1 VRPPSLLNALA
12 DPELFANHFRGPS
25 WAGWTVFLTALT
37 AGPMDETAMALY
49 CQCTGRTTAP
59 TTPFS
64 EACLVVGRRGGKSR
78 VLALIAVFLA
88 CFRDYTPHLAPG
100 EVATI
105 AVLASNRSQAR
116 SIFRFVSGLLK
127 AVEPLAA
134 MIDTE
139 TGEFISLSNR
149 VVIEISTAS
158 FRTTR
163 GYSFAAV
170 LCDEI
175 AFWRSDES
183 SANPDTEILRALR
196 PGMAS
201 IPGSI
206 LLLASSPYAKKGEL
220 YNTYRRHYGK
230 DDARVLVWKADT
242 ATMNPRIDPAIISE
256 AYESDP
262 EAAKA
267 EYGAE
272 FRDDL
277 ADWVTREAVDAVTMW
292 GCRELQP
299 ESGIQYAAFA
309 DPSGGANDAFTLAIA
324 HLRDNSVGV
333 LDAVL
338 EIRPPFDPDVAVM
351 ECAALLN
358 RFGVKRVTGDHYAG
372 LWPVSRFAAHGITF
386 EQSARP
392 KSDLYHDALPLLN
405 SKRVELLEHQRLSA
419 QLCGLERR
427 TSRAGRDSIDHP
439 PGGHDDLANA
449 TCGVL
454 VGLELDR
461 RPALIRPDNLYG
473 PGDEPTP
480 LPTFASLLYATI
492 VVGPDGTA
500 AAAFFANYQG
510 DDPAV
515 TPLTLLDYH
524 TAPLSTATIDAVL
537 ARLEELA
544 STIRVFGGM
553 YNVVYVPKVLA
564 QQIHLRGHWADEIP
578 AEVLADPEGVALS
591 VAGHI
596 NAGLVKIARPAA
608 ERSQTSPLRG
618 VLAYRAGEKPEDN
631 PLRWATLLGIALG
644 LTDQQSWRAPV
655 RVAQ

>member
-1 VRPPSLLNALA
+1 
-12 DPELFANHFRGPS
+12 
-25 WAGWTVFLTALT
+25 
-37 AGPMDETAMALY
+37 
-49 CQCTGRTTAP
+49 
-59 TTPFS
+59 
-64 EACLVVGRRGGKSR
+64 
-78 VLALIAVFLA
+78 
-88 CFRDYTPHLAPG
+88 
-100 EVATI
+100 
-105 AVLASNRSQAR
+105 
-116 SIFRFVSGLLK
+116 
-127 AVEPLAA
+127 
-134 MIDTE
+134 
-139 TGEFISLSNR
+139 
-149 VVIEISTAS
+149 
-158 FRTTR
+158 
-163 GYSFAAV
+163 
-170 LCDEI
+170 
-175 AFWRSDES
+175 
-183 SANPDTEILRALR
+183 
-196 PGMAS
+196 
-201 IPGSI
+201 
-206 LLLASSPYAKKGEL
+206 
-220 YNTYRRHYGK
+220 
-230 DDARVLVWKADT
+230 
-242 ATMNPRIDPAIISE
+242 MNPKIDPAIISE

-299 ESGIQYAAFA
+299 EAGIQYAAFA
-309 DPSGGANDAFTLAIA
+309 DPSGGANDAFTLAVA

-338 EIRPPFDPDVAVM
+338 EVRPPFDPDVAVM

-358 RFGVKRVTGDHYAG
+358 RFGVKRVVGDHYAG
-372 LWPVSRFAAHGITF
+372 LWPVSRFAAHGVSF

-427 TSRAGRDSIDHP
+427 TSRAGRDSIDHA
-439 PGGHDDLANA
+439 PGGHDDIANA
-449 TCGVL
+449 VCGVL

-461 RPALIRPDNLYG
+461 RPALIRPDNLNG

-480 LPTFASLLYATI
+480 LPTFASLIYATF
-492 VVGPDGTA
+492 VVAPDGTA
-500 AAAFFANYQG
+500 AAAFFANYLG

-524 TAPLSTATIDAVL
+524 TAPLSTATIDAVF
-537 ARLEELA
+537 ARLAEFA

-553 YNVVYVPKVLA
+553 PTVVYVPEVLV
-564 QQIHLRGHWADEIP
+564 QQIHLRGHWAEAIP
-578 AEVLADPEGVALS
+578 PEMLDDPEGLALS

-596 NAGLVKIARPAA
+596 NAGLMKIARPAA

-631 PLRWATLLGIALG
+631 PLRWATLIGIALG